1 VLHSIRRNGLREV
14 NEIDNDIT
22 SLSIGTSTPEWLV
35 EELIKELGITKVES
49 ILDTINTS
57 PKHSVRINTHKVNK
71 QILVNELKNDGYTI
85 RESEVT
91 PDALIVDGGFL
102 PKSSEFRN
110 GKMIIQDE
118 SAMLAVES
126 MDIQK
131 DDIVLDA
138 CAAPGGKTTQIAE
151 KLMKGEGKVWA
162 LDIHKHKVKLIE
174 ENANKLGLISKVSAK
189 QLDARKAITEFDSEK
204 FDKILV
210 DAPCSGLG
218 LMRRKPEVKYEKKL
232 ADSYSLHDIQVN
244 ILEKVAPLLKKGGY
258 LTYSTCTILNIE
270 NQKVIDDFLKK
281 HPEFVQEK
289 TYTKNKL
296 KDERDTLSLTI
307 YPDDYMSDGFFIAT
321 LRKK

>member
-1 VLHSIRRNGLREV
+1 MIHNIPECLYHYLIEQYIENLTNTILDGYSKKRPVTLRANTLKTNIEDIKSTFDHLHFAYREV
-14 NEIDNDIT
+14 N
-22 SLSIGTSTPEWLV
+22 WY
-35 EELIKELGITKVES
+35 K
-49 ILDTINTS
+49 
-57 PKHSVRINTHKVNK
+57 
-71 QILVNELKNDGYTI
+71 
-85 RESEVT
+85 
-91 PDALIVDGGFL
+91 DALIMEHISEEQMKHLEIYQNGEIYLQSLSSMIPPLVL
-102 PKSSEFRN
+102 SPKE
-110 GKMIIQDE
+110 DE
-118 SAMLAVES
+118 N
-126 MDIQK
+126 I
-131 DDIVLDA
+131 LDM
-138 CAAPGGKTTQIAE
+138 AASPGGKTTQIAE
-151 KLMKGEGKVWA
+151 KLMTGEGKVWA

-244 ILEKVAPLLKKGGY
+244 ILEKIAPLLKKGGY